1 MTEQILTAEE
11 VLVKAA
17 NTFLV
22 QQDDEIEIPEPIH
35 SGRRIVRV
43 RGRLVTDRPATVSV
57 SVDDWGMLGVAL
69 NVPGGGGLGGLFRVL
84 VEDATERRI
93 DLHLEYM
100 FAQHE
105 MLSKKYTGPVNV
117 V

>member
-1 MTEQILTAEE
+1 MTEEVLTAQE

-22 QQDDEIEIPEPIH
+22 QQDDEIETPEPVNK
-35 SGRRIVRV
+35 GRKIWRM
-43 RGRLVTDRPATVSV
+43 RGRLASERPATVSV
-57 SVDDWGMLGVAL
+57 SIDDWGMMGVAL
-69 NVPGGGGLGGLFRVL
+69 NVPGLGGLGGIFRVL
-84 VEDATERRI
+84 VEDATDNRI

-105 MLSKKYTGPVNV
+105 MNAKNFKGPITVE
-117 V
+117 